1 MLIFSINSAVAFQ
14 KKATK
19 QNRIKPR
26 NWDTQEKHNVK
37 GQKIWIFNIVKFWA
51 SITSNTAV
59 K

>member
-37 GQKIWIFNIVKFWA
+37 GQKI
-51 SITSNTAV
+51 
-59 K
+59 